1 MNLINNN
8 LNTENMPDNNG
19 YFGSYGGSY
28 IPQNLEAALNEIK
41 EAYQKVSKDPNFV
54 KELKF
59 LNEHYTG
66 RPSPVYFAERLT
78 NAVGGAKIYLKRED
92 LNHTG
97 SHKINHALGEALL
110 AKYIGKKKII
120 AETGAGQH
128 GVALATAAALL
139 GLDCDIY
146 MGEIDVKKEAPNVS
160 RMKILG
166 ARVVSVTSGT
176 KTLKDAVDA
185 AFEAYLADPVSQ
197 MYCIGSV
204 VGPSPFPEMV
214 RDFQSI
220 IGIEAKEQMKA
231 LTGHN
236 PDAIVAC
243 VGGGS
248 NAMGA
253 FSAFLEDKDVALY
266 GVEPAGKGL
275 DTPYN
280 AASITK
286 GKPGIIHGFRCYVLQ
301 DDEGKVLPVYSI
313 ASGLDY
319 PGVGPQHCYLHDI
332 KRVQY
337 ETITD
342 REAVEAF
349 YGLSRMEG
357 IIPALESS
365 HAVAYAIKLASTL
378 PKDKN
383 ILVNLSGRGDKDIDF
398 VMENYPL
405 IDYTPDSESENEFKE
420 FLAHIQS
427 KKID

>member
-8 LNTENMPDNNG
+8 LNTENMPDSDG
-19 YFGSYGGSY
+19 YFGSYGGSF

-41 EAYQKVSKDPNFV
+41 EAYQKVSKDPDFV

-365 HAVAYAIKLASTL
+365 HAVAYAIKLASKL

>member
-8 LNTENMPDNNG
+8 LHTENMPDNNG
-19 YFGSYGGSY
+19 CFGSYGGSY

-337 ETITD
+337 ETIKD

-365 HAVAYAIKLASTL
+365 HAVAYAIKLASKL

>member
-8 LNTENMPDNNG
+8 LHTENMPDNNG
-19 YFGSYGGSY
+19 CFGSYGGSY

-146 MGEIDVKKEAPNVS
+146 MGEVDLKKEAPNVS

-166 ARVVSVTSGT
+166 ARVVSVSSGT
-176 KTLKDAVDA
+176 KTLKDAVDD

-365 HAVAYAIKLASTL
+365 HAVAYAIKLASKL

>member
-1 MNLINNN
+1 MNLVNDN
-8 LNTENMPDNNG
+8 LNTENMPDPNG
-19 YFGSYGGSY
+19 YFGQYGGSY
-28 IPQNLEAALNEIK
+28 IPQNLDFALNEIK
-41 EAYQKVSKDPNFV
+41 ESYQKVSKDPNFV
-54 KELKF
+54 KELRF

-66 RPSPVYFAERLT
+66 RPSPVYFAKRLT
-78 NAVGGAKIYLKRED
+78 GAVGGANIYLKRED

-110 AKYIGKKKII
+110 AKYMGKKKII

-166 ARVVSVTSGT
+166 AKVISVTRGT

-231 LTGHN
+231 LTGKN

-253 FSAFLEDKDVALY
+253 FSAFLEDTDVALY

-286 GKPGIIHGFRCYVLQ
+286 GKPGIIHGFKCYVLQ

-365 HAVAYAIKLASTL
+365 HAVAYAIKLAAKL
-378 PKDKN
+378 PKGKN

-405 IDYTPDSESENEFKE
+405 VDYTPDSEAENEYKE